1 MNLMILKHLL
11 NREGLGGRLHH
22 FEISLSVHVVSFT
35 CFFHLFLV
43 LVSRIS
49 RGVWTYHFSSLTYLR
64 QTNSAVMLVLNIVGL
79 NGDHHGRLASYP
91 RARDDDLSRRE

>member
-35 CFFHLFLV
+35 CFFHLFLS
-43 LVSRIS
+43 LVSFTCFLYLFLESPEAFGLIIS
-49 RGVWTYHFSSLTYLR
+49 V
-64 QTNSAVMLVLNIVGL
+64 A
-79 NGDHHGRLASYP
+79 
-91 RARDDDLSRRE
+91 